1 MKQPMQVPSK
11 NAVIKESEPGL
22 MELGVVINLLSEPA
36 VVLDY
41 ENNEVL
47 LPNSE
52 LLRLTAFSKNELIGN
67 EIAKLF
73 PESFPENAVYGGEFP
88 IVVKRRNRESTK
100 MIANSLS
107 LNADSHFLLIRLKNI
122 PEINKEEVI
131 KPDELALELLD
142 LGYISEGETLQSALE
157 KFLGISKQM
166 LQLDSVA
173 IYQAEASF
181 PQLTR
186 IVDVGEVFHFPDS
199 VSSTDLIRLAAP
211 VEWVPGRRVVTDIH
225 RFSRMNNLGY
235 VISAP
240 IGKDSAYLGLVVAGT
255 KDKIPEKDYLPVL
268 EKLAQVI
275 TNIFQYYLL
284 VNNLFDE
291 NHEQQKLLSL
301 RESLL
306 NNSKEG
312 ILILNQDFR
321 ITAVNTAAEE
331 MLGYANREIIDQA
344 VENVLIGPTGLLH
357 ALAAAKEGIP
367 THDIGNELLHRRNG
381 QAFPVNLQV
390 IPVLPGK
397 ELQGILVFI
406 NDISEHEQIQ
416 VRTQQLEQRA
426 FLGELMQ
433 VFAHEVRNPINNIST
448 GLQVLGELHKEDSTS
463 QTVITNAQND
473 CTRLIHLMESILAF
487 SKQVEQKYEP
497 MDIGLLLQRLLDR
510 WRPRLM
516 NANVEPF
523 YQAEPDL
530 PKVSGDK
537 RSLEQVFINLFTN
550 ATEAM
555 SETGGTLAIKIR
567 KNFDITSQPQ
577 IEISV
582 SDTGPGISDEM
593 RARLF
598 EPFATTKARG
608 TGLGLAITR
617 QIINSHKGSINVST
631 FPGGTVFHVYLPA
644 IPTPSGEA

>member
-1 MKQPMQVPSK
+1 MKQPVQIPSK
-11 NAVIKESEPGL
+11 NSVTRENEPGL
-22 MELGVVINLLSEPA
+22 TEFGVLLNLLNEPA

-41 ENNEVL
+41 DNNEIL

-52 LLRLTAFSKNELIGN
+52 LLRLTAYSRNELIGN
-67 EIAKLF
+67 EITRLF
-73 PESFPENAVYGGEFP
+73 PESFPDNAVYGEEFP
-88 IVVKRRNRESTK
+88 VVVKRRNRESTK
-100 MIANSLS
+100 MIANSLG
-107 LNADSHFLLIRLKNI
+107 LNSDKHFLLIRLRNV
-122 PEINKEEVI
+122 PEMKKDEEV
-131 KPDELALELLD
+131 KPDELALELLE
-142 LGYISEGETLQSALE
+142 LVNISDGESLQSALE
-157 KFLGISKQM
+157 KLIGVAKKM

-186 IVDVGEVFHFPDS
+186 IIDAGEIFHFPDS
-199 VSSTDLIRLAAP
+199 VSSTDLIRLALP
-211 VEWVPGRRVVTDIH
+211 LEWVPGRRVVTDIH

-240 IGKDSAYLGLVVAGT
+240 LGRDSAYLGLVVAGA

-275 TNIFQYYLL
+275 TGIFQYYLL
-284 VNNLFDE
+284 INNLSEE

-312 ILILNQDFR
+312 ILILNQDFH
-321 ITAVNTAAEE
+321 ITAINTAAEE
-331 MLGYANREIIDQA
+331 MLGYANREIIEQSI
-344 VENVLIGPTGLLH
+344 ENVLIGPTGLLP

-367 THDIGNELLHRRNG
+367 THDMGNELLHRRNG

-390 IPVLPGK
+390 IPVLPDE

-448 GLQVLGELHKEDSTS
+448 GMQVLSELYKNDNTS
-463 QTVITNAQND
+463 QTLITNAQND

-497 MDIGLLLQRLLDR
+497 LDIGMLLQRLLDR

-516 NANVEPF
+516 NVNVEPF
-523 YQAEPDL
+523 YQAEPGL
-530 PKVSGDK
+530 PMVSGDK

-555 SETGGTLAIKIR
+555 SESGGTLAIKIR
-567 KNFDITSQPQ
+567 KNAEITSQPQ
-577 IEISV
+577 IEISI
-582 SDTGPGISDEM
+582 SDTGPGISDDM

-644 IPTPSGEA
+644 IPVPSGEA

>member
-1 MKQPMQVPSK
+1 MKQPVQIPSK
-11 NAVIKESEPGL
+11 NSVTRENEPGL
-22 MELGVVINLLSEPA
+22 TEFGVLLNLLNEPA

-41 ENNEVL
+41 DNNEIL

-52 LLRLTAFSKNELIGN
+52 LLRLTAYSRNELIGN
-67 EIAKLF
+67 EITRLF
-73 PESFPENAVYGGEFP
+73 PESFPDNAVYGEEFP
-88 IVVKRRNRESTK
+88 VVVKRRNRESTK
-100 MIANSLS
+100 MIANSLG
-107 LNADSHFLLIRLKNI
+107 LNSDKHFLLIRLRNV
-122 PEINKEEVI
+122 PEMKKDEEV
-131 KPDELALELLD
+131 KPDELALELLE
-142 LGYISEGETLQSALE
+142 LVNISDGESLQSALE
-157 KFLGISKQM
+157 KLIGVAKKM

-186 IVDVGEVFHFPDS
+186 IIDAGEIFHFPDS
-199 VSSTDLIRLAAP
+199 VSSTDLIRLALP
-211 VEWVPGRRVVTDIH
+211 LEWVPGRRVVTDIH

-240 IGKDSAYLGLVVAGT
+240 LGRDGAYLGLVVAGA

-275 TNIFQYYLL
+275 TGIFQYYLL
-284 VNNLFDE
+284 INNLSEE

-321 ITAVNTAAEE
+321 ITAINTAAEE
-331 MLGYANREIIDQA
+331 MLGYANREIIEQSI
-344 VENVLIGPTGLLH
+344 ENVLIGPTGLLP

-367 THDIGNELLHRRNG
+367 THDMGNELLHRRNG

-390 IPVLPGK
+390 IPVLPDK

-448 GLQVLGELHKEDSTS
+448 GMQVLSELYKNDNTS
-463 QTVITNAQND
+463 QTLITNAQND

-497 MDIGLLLQRLLDR
+497 LDIGMLLQRLLDR

-516 NANVEPF
+516 NVNVEPF
-523 YQAEPDL
+523 YQAEPGL
-530 PKVSGDK
+530 PMVSGDK

-555 SETGGTLAIKIR
+555 SESGGTLAIKIR
-567 KNFDITSQPQ
+567 KNAEITSQPQ
-577 IEISV
+577 IEISI
-582 SDTGPGISDEM
+582 SDTGPGISDDM

-644 IPTPSGEA
+644 IPVPSGEA